1 MEKMKEIH
9 RLAVWSLVGVMGIA
23 VPMTAFA
30 GSPEFARSA
39 EEWERLRDDVLAY
52 EEIAD
57 LIHEYN
63 VTVQNNQYEYNTF
76 IKDYGTTREDIS
88 DAYRDLASDLES
100 SMSGDDSAISKISDL
115 QMELQA
121 KQLREQADD
130 NLEDSQIYYWT
141 YCQAE
146 DQLTLSAKLRFLSYY
161 KTQLELESAKEEL
174 QNMVSDSTLMQT
186 KQQAGA
192 ATLSDVL
199 DTQERVRKQE
209 KTVSELEQSVEDIR
223 QKLIVMLGWS
233 ASAQPEIQQIPA
245 VNMEEI
251 DAIDLEADQQYAL
264 EHNYTLKINQK
275 KLENAKD
282 EDNRAKLENTI
293 QSNQRQIAVSV
304 VSSWQDLKTAK
315 RNYEQA
321 LADQQTE
328 ERNMELTRQ
337 KWAAGMITK
346 LDFEKQQAA
355 LNSKERAVQT
365 AEWNLLESLESYYAD
380 VNGLAG
386 AE

>member
-1 MEKMKEIH
+1 MKRMKGIH
-9 RLAVWSLVGVMGIA
+9 RLAVWGLTGVMGLA

-30 GSPEFARSA
+30 ASPEFARSV

-63 VTVQNNQYEYNTF
+63 VTVQNNQYEYNEF
-76 IKDYGTTREDIS
+76 IKDYGRTREDIS
-88 DAYRDLASDLES
+88 DSYRDLASDLES
-100 SMSGDDSAISKISDL
+100 SVSGDDSAMSKISDL
-115 QMELQA
+115 QLELQA

-146 DQLTLSAKLRFLSYY
+146 DQLTLSAKQQFLSYY
-161 KTQLELESAKEEL
+161 KTRLELESAKEEL
-174 QNMVSDSTLMQT
+174 QNIVSDSTLMQT

-233 ASAQPEIQQIPA
+233 ASAQPEIQEIPA
-245 VNMEEI
+245 VNLEEI
-251 DAIDLEADQQYAL
+251 DAINLEADQQYAL

-304 VSSWQDLKTAK
+304 VSAWQDLKTAK

-346 LDFEKQQAA
+346 LDFEKQQAT

-365 AEWNLLESLESYYAD
+365 AEWNLLESLETYYAD